1 MKAKILLL
9 EDEPGINR
17 LLTLQLQSE
26 GYEVVQAFDGEQAI
40 QYFNNS
46 FHLAILDIMV
56 PKINGFA
63 VLEHIRKDS
72 LIPILF
78 LTARNEDID
87 KMQALGMGADDYI
100 TKPFSLT
107 EIVYRCKA
115 HLRRAF
121 EYTQVRNQSVWSH
134 HDLVLNKDTF
144 EVNLN
149 GAPLQLNVKE
159 FELLTFFMTHVG
171 QVFTKQQLYE
181 QVWQADFFGDDNTVM
196 VHISRLRE
204 KLNDNP
210 KRPTYIKTIK
220 GLGYR
225 MEK

>member
-9 EDEPGINR
+9 EDDPGINR

-40 QYFNNS
+40 QYFNTS

-72 LIPILF
+72 LIPVLF

-121 EYTQVRNQSVWSH
+121 EYTQVRNQTILTH

-144 EVNLN
+144 EVSLN

-159 FELLTFFMTHVG
+159 FELLTFFMTHVS